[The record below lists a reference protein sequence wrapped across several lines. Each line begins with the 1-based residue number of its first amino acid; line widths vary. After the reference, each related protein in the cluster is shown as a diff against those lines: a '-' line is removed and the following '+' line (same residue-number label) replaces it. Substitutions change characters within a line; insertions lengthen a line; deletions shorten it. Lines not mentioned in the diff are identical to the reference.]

1 MVMNQIIRERRKALG
16 LTQEEV
22 ADYLGVSTPAVNK
35 WETGKSYPDIT
46 MLPALARLLQT
57 DANSLL
63 SFEEDMTRE
72 EEERIIGRAYK
83 ILEEEGYEAAY
94 RTLLQKM
101 KEYPDSFSFILSGA
115 LFLEGGLLFL
125 DDVTQ
130 KERYLCEFEK
140 LYRRVMESEDL
151 EIRGQ
156 AATLLV
162 SRYINRKEYDKAEE
176 LIEGFPE
183 MTFQKKQLMANLLT
197 DKGEYGKAAEILETQ
212 LLMDVTNAYNR
223 MMSLTQLSLKEGEKE
238 KAEYFADMCEK
249 TAEMFGCSK
258 YAVHAA
264 KLLLYGSL
272 KDRDGCIEK
281 LKLLFSSIEE
291 NWKPE
296 EFPLYSHI
304 NVKEGGV
311 GLKSMLP
318 GILKSLKEDEEF
330 EFLKDDPE
338 FLSLL
343 KEQEARK

>member
-94 RTLLQKM
+94 RTLIQKM

-264 KLLLYGSL
+264 KLCLYGSL
-272 KDRDGCIEK
+272 KDRDGCLEK

-311 GLKSMLP
+311 GLKAMLP
-318 GILKSLKEDEEF
+318 GILKGLREDEEF

>member
-94 RTLLQKM
+94 RTLIQKM

-238 KAEYFADMCEK
+238 KAEYFADICEK

-264 KLLLYGSL
+264 KLLFYGSL

-330 EFLKDDPE
+330 EFLKDDSE

>member
-94 RTLLQKM
+94 RTLIQKM

-264 KLLLYGSL
+264 KLCLYGSL
-272 KDRDGCIEK
+272 KDRDGCLEK

-311 GLKSMLP
+311 GLKAMLP
-318 GILKSLKEDEEF
+318 GILKEDEEF